1 MHDVMRLIL
10 QSGPVAKAVLFILCV
25 ISILS
30 WAVILQKAA
39 LFIQIR
45 RISGRYLEVYRNRKG
60 WTELYHS
67 SRTFLKSP
75 FARVFI
81 RGFQEFIHLKKQ
93 NSAGEAVSASGPE
106 RSRPVAQAMESAI
119 QEEMGK
125 LDLYIP
131 FLATTVSVSPFLGLF
146 GTVWGVMD
154 AFIRIG
160 MQRSSDIGTVGPGI
174 AEALIT
180 TIVGLFVAIPAL
192 AAHNL
197 FIAQLR
203 RLENRLSLFA
213 SEFILTI
220 ERKQM
225 S

>member
-10 QSGPVAKAVLFILCV
+10 QSGPIAKTVLFILCV
-25 ISILS
+25 LSILS
-30 WAVILQKAA
+30 WGVILQKVF
-39 LFIQIR
+39 LFSQIAR
-45 RISGRYLEVYRNRKG
+45 VSGKYLEVYKNRKG

-67 SRTFLKSP
+67 SRSYLQSP
-75 FARVFI
+75 FARVFL
-81 RGFQEFIHLKKQ
+81 RGFQEFIYLKKQ
-93 NSAGEAVSASGPE
+93 TSAAEAAASG
-106 RSRPVAQAMESAI
+106 SDRPLTVSQAMETAI

-125 LDLYIP
+125 LDSYLP

-160 MQRSSDIGTVGPGI
+160 MQGSSDIGTVGPGI

-192 AAHNL
+192 AAYNL
-197 FIAQLR
+197 LIAQLR

-213 SEFILTI
+213 SDFILTV